1 MPEYAQARPA
11 PSVRGRLTAGGI
23 SANHLSGIVFTKLAS
38 QLTSRKLAEL
48 AVIPVIFVVQTLV
61 SYLASL
67 ALTYAFG
74 LKEKRPRNFVVAMSV
89 SEVEPLG

>member
-1 MPEYAQARPA
+1 MADQ
-11 PSVRGRLTAGGI
+11 
-23 SANHLSGIVFTKLAS
+23 LSDIVFTKLAS

-48 AVIPVIFVVQTLV
+48 AVIPVIFMVQTLV
-61 SYLASL
+61 SYLASM

-89 SEVEPLG
+89 SEMEAPGPSPGR